1 MKTILHFIKP
11 YKKLILFTIILIAT
25 VFVTKYA
32 SRIFERLQKFLDKM
46 YAVIRENITGVRVIR
61 ALSKNADLYI
71 FDDSFSALDFKT
83 DSTLRAELAKKTKNK
98 TVIIV
103 AQRINTILN
112 ADQIIVLE
120 DGKVVGKGTHEE
132 LIKTNETYKQIALSQ
147 LSEEELNIKDLNNK
161 TNVEGG
167 EKHE

>member
-71 FDDSFSALDFKT
+71 FDDCFSALDFKT
-83 DSTLRAELAKKTKNK
+83 DRNLRKALEKEMKDSAVL
-98 TVIIV
+98 II
-103 AQRINTILN
+103 AQRINTIMNAKQIVVLN
-112 ADQIIVLE
+112 
-120 DGKVVGKGTHEE
+120 DGKVVGIGTHKE
-132 LIKTNETYKQIALSQ
+132 LMKNCEIYKEIAKR
-147 LSEEELNIKDLNNK
+147 ELENKD
-161 TNVEGG
+161 
-167 EKHE
+167 

>member
-83 DSTLRAELAKKTKNK
+83 DRNLRKALEKEMKDSEVL
-98 TVIIV
+98 II
-103 AQRINTILN
+103 AQRINTIMNAKQIVVLN
-112 ADQIIVLE
+112 
-120 DGKVVGKGTHEE
+120 DGKVVGIGTHKE
-132 LIKTNETYKQIALSQ
+132 LMKNCEIYKEIAKR
-147 LSEEELNIKDLNNK
+147 ELENK
-161 TNVEGG
+161 E
-167 EKHE
+167 

>member
-83 DSTLRAELAKKTKNK
+83 DRNLRKALEKEMKDSAVL
-98 TVIIV
+98 II
-103 AQRINTILN
+103 AQRINTL
-112 ADQIIVLE
+112 
-120 DGKVVGKGTHEE
+120 
-132 LIKTNETYKQIALSQ
+132 
-147 LSEEELNIKDLNNK
+147 
-161 TNVEGG
+161 
-167 EKHE
+167 

>member
-1 MKTILHFIKP
+1 M
-11 YKKLILFTIILIAT
+11 
-25 VFVTKYA
+25 V
-32 SRIFERLQKFLDKM
+32 
-46 YAVIRENITGVRVIR
+46 AVS
-61 ALSKNADLYI
+61 LK
-71 FDDSFSALDFKT
+71 
-83 DSTLRAELAKKTKNK
+83 KKTKNK

>member
-25 VFVTKYA
+25 VFATKYA

-71 FDDSFSALDFKT
+71 FDGSFSELDFKT
-83 DSTLRAELAKKTKNK
+83 DRNLRKALEKEMKDSAVL
-98 TVIIV
+98 II
-103 AQRINTILN
+103 AQRINTIMNAKQIVVLN
-112 ADQIIVLE
+112 
-120 DGKVVGKGTHEE
+120 DGKVVGIGTHKE
-132 LIKTNETYKQIALSQ
+132 LMKNCEIYKEIAKRKL
-147 LSEEELNIKDLNNK
+147 ENK
-161 TNVEGG
+161 E
-167 EKHE
+167 

>member
-1 MKTILHFIKP
+1 MKTILHFIQP

-83 DSTLRAELAKKTKNK
+83 DRNLRKALEKEMKDSAVL
-98 TVIIV
+98 II
-103 AQRINTILN
+103 AQMINTIMNAKQIVVLN
-112 ADQIIVLE
+112 
-120 DGKVVGKGTHEE
+120 DGKVVGIGTHKE
-132 LIKTNETYKQIALSQ
+132 LMKNCEIYKEIAKRKL
-147 LSEEELNIKDLNNK
+147 ENK
-161 TNVEGG
+161 E
-167 EKHE
+167 

>member
-11 YKKLILFTIILIAT
+11 YKELILFTIILIAT
-25 VFVTKYA
+25 VFATKYA

-83 DSTLRAELAKKTKNK
+83 DRNLRKALEKEMKDSAVL
-98 TVIIV
+98 II
-103 AQRINTILN
+103 AQMINTIMNAKQIVVLN
-112 ADQIIVLE
+112 
-120 DGKVVGKGTHEE
+120 DGKVVGIGTHKE
-132 LIKTNETYKQIALSQ
+132 LMKNCEYIRKLQREN
-147 LSEEELNIKDLNNK
+147 
-161 TNVEGG
+161 
-167 EKHE
+167 

>member
-83 DSTLRAELAKKTKNK
+83 DRNLRKALEKEMKDSAVL
-98 TVIIV
+98 II
-103 AQRINTILN
+103 AQRINTIMNAKQIVVLN
-112 ADQIIVLE
+112 
-120 DGKVVGKGTHEE
+120 DGKVVGIGTHKE
-132 LIKTNETYKQIALSQ
+132 LMKNCEYIRKLQREN
-147 LSEEELNIKDLNNK
+147 
-161 TNVEGG
+161 
-167 EKHE
+167 

>member
-83 DSTLRAELAKKTKNK
+83 DRNLRKALEKEMKDSAVL
-98 TVIIV
+98 II
-103 AQRINTILN
+103 AQRINTIMNAKQIVVLN
-112 ADQIIVLE
+112 
-120 DGKVVGKGTHEE
+120 DGKVVGIGTHKE
-132 LIKTNETYKQIALSQ
+132 LMKNCEIYKEIAKR
-147 LSEEELNIKDLNNK
+147 ELENKD
-161 TNVEGG
+161 
-167 EKHE
+167 

>member
-83 DSTLRAELAKKTKNK
+83 DRNLRKALEKEMKDSAVL
-98 TVIIV
+98 II
-103 AQRINTILN
+103 AQRINTIMNAKQIVVLN
-112 ADQIIVLE
+112 
-120 DGKVVGKGTHEE
+120 DGKVVGIGTHKE
-132 LIKTNETYKQIALSQ
+132 LMKNCEIYKEIAKR
-147 LSEEELNIKDLNNK
+147 ELENK
-161 TNVEGG
+161 E
-167 EKHE
+167 

>member
-25 VFVTKYA
+25 VFATKYA

-83 DSTLRAELAKKTKNK
+83 DRNLRKALEKEMKDSAVL
-98 TVIIV
+98 II
-103 AQRINTILN
+103 AQMINTIMNAKQIVVLN
-112 ADQIIVLE
+112 
-120 DGKVVGKGTHEE
+120 DGKVVGIGTHKE
-132 LIKTNETYKQIALSQ
+132 LMKNCEIYKEIAKRKL
-147 LSEEELNIKDLNNK
+147 ENK
-161 TNVEGG
+161 E
-167 EKHE
+167 

>member
-83 DSTLRAELAKKTKNK
+83 DRNLRKALEKEMKDSAVL
-98 TVIIV
+98 II
-103 AQRINTILN
+103 AQRINTIMNAKQIVVLN
-112 ADQIIVLE
+112 
-120 DGKVVGKGTHEE
+120 DGKVVGIGTHKE
-132 LIKTNETYKQIALSQ
+132 LMKNCEIYKEIAKRKL
-147 LSEEELNIKDLNNK
+147 ENK
-161 TNVEGG
+161 E
-167 EKHE
+167 

>member
-25 VFVTKYA
+25 VFATKYA

-71 FDDSFSALDFKT
+71 FDDSLSALDFKT
-83 DSTLRAELAKKTKNK
+83 DRNLRKALEKEMKDSAVL
-98 TVIIV
+98 II
-103 AQRINTILN
+103 AQMINTIMNAKQIVVLN
-112 ADQIIVLE
+112 
-120 DGKVVGKGTHEE
+120 DGKVVGIGTHKE
-132 LIKTNETYKQIALSQ
+132 LMKNCEIYKEIAKRKL
-147 LSEEELNIKDLNNK
+147 ENK
-161 TNVEGG
+161 E
-167 EKHE
+167 

>member
-25 VFVTKYA
+25 VFATKYA

-71 FDDSFSALDFKT
+71 FDDSLSALDFKT
-83 DSTLRAELAKKTKNK
+83 DRNLRKALEKEMKDSA
-98 TVIIV
+98 VIII
-103 AQRINTILN
+103 AQRINTIMNAKQIVVLN
-112 ADQIIVLE
+112 
-120 DGKVVGKGTHEE
+120 DGKVVGIGTHKE
-132 LIKTNETYKQIALSQ
+132 LMKNCEIYKEIAKRKL
-147 LSEEELNIKDLNNK
+147 ENK
-161 TNVEGG
+161 E
-167 EKHE
+167 

>member
-25 VFVTKYA
+25 VFATKYA

-71 FDDSFSALDFKT
+71 FDDSLSALDFKT
-83 DSTLRAELAKKTKNK
+83 DRNLRKALEKEMKDSAVL
-98 TVIIV
+98 II
-103 AQRINTILN
+103 AQRINTIMNAKQIVVLN
-112 ADQIIVLE
+112 
-120 DGKVVGKGTHEE
+120 DGKVVGIGTHKE
-132 LIKTNETYKQIALSQ
+132 LMKNCEIYKEIAKRKL
-147 LSEEELNIKDLNNK
+147 ENK
-161 TNVEGG
+161 E
-167 EKHE
+167 

>member
-46 YAVIRENITGVRVIR
+46 YAVIRENITGVRVLR

-83 DSTLRAELAKKTKNK
+83 DRNLRKALEKEMKDSAVL
-98 TVIIV
+98 II
-103 AQRINTILN
+103 AQRINTIMNAKQIVVLN
-112 ADQIIVLE
+112 
-120 DGKVVGKGTHEE
+120 DGKVVGIGTHKE
-132 LIKTNETYKQIALSQ
+132 LMKNCEIYKEIAKR
-147 LSEEELNIKDLNNK
+147 ELENKD
-161 TNVEGG
+161 
-167 EKHE
+167 

>member
-25 VFVTKYA
+25 VFATKYA

-83 DSTLRAELAKKTKNK
+83 DRNLRKALEKEMKDSAVL
-98 TVIIV
+98 II
-103 AQRINTILN
+103 AQMINTIMNAKQIVVLN
-112 ADQIIVLE
+112 
-120 DGKVVGKGTHEE
+120 DGKVVGIGTHKE
-132 LIKTNETYKQIALSQ
+132 LMKNCEYIRKLQREN
-147 LSEEELNIKDLNNK
+147 
-161 TNVEGG
+161 
-167 EKHE
+167 

>member
-25 VFVTKYA
+25 VFATKYA

-46 YAVIRENITGVRVIR
+46 YAVIR

-83 DSTLRAELAKKTKNK
+83 DRNLRKALEKEMKDSAVL
-98 TVIIV
+98 II
-103 AQRINTILN
+103 AQMINTIMNAKQIVVLN
-112 ADQIIVLE
+112 
-120 DGKVVGKGTHEE
+120 DGKVVGIGTHKE
-132 LIKTNETYKQIALSQ
+132 LMKNCEYIRKLQREN
-147 LSEEELNIKDLNNK
+147 
-161 TNVEGG
+161 
-167 EKHE
+167 